1 MRSTGFP
8 TNGVAIVPLVAA
20 FIATFAIV
28 YLVQQSRGKIM
39 LDRLHLAT
47 LCAMGVTV
55 LILIGAIVF
64 GG

>member
-1 MRSTGFP
+1 
-8 TNGVAIVPLVAA
+8 VPLVAA

>member
-1 MRSTGFP
+1 M
-8 TNGVAIVPLVAA
+8 PLVVV

-47 LCAMGVTV
+47 LFAMGMTV
-55 LILIGAIVF
+55 LVLIGAILF